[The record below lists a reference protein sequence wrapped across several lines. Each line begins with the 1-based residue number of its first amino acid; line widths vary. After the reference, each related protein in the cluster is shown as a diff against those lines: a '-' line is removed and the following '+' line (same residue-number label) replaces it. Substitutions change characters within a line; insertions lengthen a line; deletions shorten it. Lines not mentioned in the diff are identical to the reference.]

1 MKTLLQR
8 VDGSKEEL
16 LVPDDAIANVA
27 IIQRGEMFYIFDG
40 YLGNYAH
47 TAVFTECPA
56 PLILQEQNQKP
67 APRRFLG
74 HNPKG
79 E

>member
-1 MKTLLQR
+1 MRTLLQR
-8 VDGSKEEL
+8 ADGSKEEL
-16 LVPDDAIANVA
+16 LVPDDAIVNVA
-27 IIQRGEMFYIFDG
+27 IIQRGAVFYIFDG
-40 YLGNYAH
+40 YLGGYAH
-47 TAVFTECPA
+47 TAIFTECPA
-56 PLILQEQNQKP
+56 PLILQEQNPKP